1 MLRQSLDNP
10 PIERND
16 FCKIMV
22 IFCTKMK
29 EKLQM
34 SKIMLI
40 FARSINKIFILN
52 HEYFEGVK
60 K

>member
-10 PIERND
+10 PIERNV

-22 IFCTKMK
+22 LFCTKMK
-29 EKLQM
+29 EKVANIKINAYLCTFNQQNIH
-34 SKIMLI
+34 SKP
-40 FARSINKIFILN
+40 RN
-52 HEYFEGVK
+52 FEGVK